1 MTLNICSHARMI
13 NCFYASVTL
22 IRCGIFPSNVEI
34 MELVNQPYS
43 PCPHVEFVDVIY
55 DVKSLLREAKAELHN
70 ITNPHCFVLRETAYG
85 DVVLK
90 YKNWS
95 RDKTWKPGSL
105 PSQGV
110 VVLEVGHSYH
120 TNPLARRSTNGTKWH
135 TATIEGYH

>member
-1 MTLNICSHARMI
+1 MVFS
-13 NCFYASVTL
+13 Y
-22 IRCGIFPSNVEI
+22 VEI
-34 MELVNQPYS
+34 MELVGQAYS
-43 PCPHVEFVDVIY
+43 PCPHVEFADVIY
-55 DVKSLLREAKAELHN
+55 DVKSWLREAKAKLHN

-85 DVVLK
+85 DVGIK
-90 YKNWS
+90 YKIWS

-135 TATIEGYH
+135 TAKIEGYD